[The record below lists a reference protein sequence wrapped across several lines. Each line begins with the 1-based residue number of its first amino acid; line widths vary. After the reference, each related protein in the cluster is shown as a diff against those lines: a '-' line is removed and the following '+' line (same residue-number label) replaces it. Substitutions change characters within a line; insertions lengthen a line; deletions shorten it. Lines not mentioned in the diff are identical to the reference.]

1 MNDDLANIAGMV
13 AVIGLIS
20 SEFINALYIAT
31 IEYGVH
37 DTKYPTI
44 FYFKIINFLKT
55 IEKHLNLERF

>member
-55 IEKHLNLERF
+55 I